1 MKDSD
6 ARQSNSSDS
15 WLNDEEIGEPFHRFQ
30 VLKASDFPAAVK
42 CFTEFK
48 NAIIRR
54 IQWEEAEVFPEFL
67 QRVGGGLESTCDS
80 LREEHREVIKLLN
93 AIETK
98 LSRPDMAT
106 DTEETALQR
115 LLAAHNH
122 KEHTIVFP
130 ALE

>member
-1 MKDSD
+1 MKSSD
-6 ARQSNSSDS
+6 ARQPHSGDS

-30 VLKASDFPAAVK
+30 TLKASNFPAAAQ
-42 CFTEFK
+42 CFAEFK
-48 NAIIRR
+48 IAITRR

-67 QRVGGGLESTCDS
+67 HRVGGGLEDTCDL
-80 LREEHREVIKLLN
+80 LREEHREVIKLLI
-93 AIETK
+93 AIEAK
-98 LSRPDMAT
+98 LSRLDRAT

>member
-1 MKDSD
+1 M
-6 ARQSNSSDS
+6 
-15 WLNDEEIGEPFHRFQ
+15 NDEEIGEPFHRFQ

-67 QRVGGGLESTCDS
+67 QRVGGGLEGTCDL
-80 LREEHREVIKLLN
+80 LREEHREVMKLLI
-93 AIETK
+93 AIEAK
-98 LSRPDMAT
+98 LNRLDKAT

-115 LLAAHNH
+115 LLAEHNH
-122 KEHTIVFP
+122 KENSIVFP

>member
-1 MKDSD
+1 VKISD
-6 ARQSNSSDS
+6 ARQPHSGDS

-30 VLKASDFPAAVK
+30 TLKSSNFPAAAK
-42 CFTEFK
+42 CFAEFK
-48 NAIIRR
+48 IAITRR

-67 QRVGGGLESTCDS
+67 HIVGGGLEGTCDL
-80 LREEHREVIKLLN
+80 LREEHREVIKLLV
-93 AIETK
+93 AIEAK
-98 LSRPDMAT
+98 LSRLDRAT